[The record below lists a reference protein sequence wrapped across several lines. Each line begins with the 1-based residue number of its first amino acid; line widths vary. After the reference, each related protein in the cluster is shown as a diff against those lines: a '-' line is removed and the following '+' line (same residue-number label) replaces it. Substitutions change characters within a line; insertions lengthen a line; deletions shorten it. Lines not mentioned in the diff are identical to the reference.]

1 MKVLLLSKK
10 LEFLKNIL
18 PEQNL
23 LGFIPTASEVYDN
36 PIWIEEDKKYLNKMR
51 I

>member
-18 PEQNL
+18 PKQNL
-23 LGFIPTASEVYDN
+23 LGFIQTASEVYDN